1 MHLHDGRIV
10 RHRVVVDDADVL
22 DVGPAEQDVVVALVL
37 RRDRELRL
45 AVLRAVRFHWE
56 KRDRINSG
64 LDIVFTRH
72 ITICI

>member
-37 RRDRELRL
+37 RGNRKLRF
-45 AVLRAVRFHWE
+45 AILRTVGFDW
-56 KRDRINSG
+56 NG
-64 LDIVFTRH
+64 
-72 ITICI
+72 